1 MLDQTLW
8 APRGIASTGCRW
20 YLTATWPD
28 CGVINGAK
36 KKGRGSFPEQ
46 MPQPQAGKGCVGTSH
61 PCSQETKLMGSCLEL
76 QAVCWGEKKP
86 GSGRKVWSISWQL
99 WKTRGAQRMVE
110 QHPPLS
116 PCMQAVAIQITA
128 QPGSVCLGLSGD
140 AGSPGVVVCLVQ
152 TGDCSPGHQSPPAGW
167 SD

>member
-1 MLDQTLW
+1 MLDQTPW

-46 MPQPQAGKGCVGTSH
+46 MPQPQAGKGCVGTSQ

-86 GSGRKVWSISWQL
+86 GSGKKSLEHLLAALEDQGSTEEGRAASSTLPVHAGCCDSD
-99 WKTRGAQRMVE
+99 
-110 QHPPLS
+110 HS
-116 PCMQAVAIQITA
+116 PA
-128 QPGSVCLGLSGD
+128 GLSVPWLVRRRRQPRGCGLSCTNRRLQPR
-140 AGSPGVVVCLVQ
+140 APEPTRRVV
-152 TGDCSPGHQSPPAGW
+152 
-167 SD
+167 